1 MFSTSVVVSLVLA
14 VVFGAAALLLW
25 RSRNHAPSS
34 SDVPDP
40 EPSGQK
46 PGGSRIGACICLA
59 VLALLSQFVC
69 SLIYLVILSIPALL
83 SFLPDLLLDILTFAL
98 YPVFYVVTLI
108 PVLSFLPWAS
118 DCTERICP
126 SRHGLRYSVLIGFN
140 LFSVAVNGLACLL
153 GLSSFRLAYFFPLVY
168 AFSFSLIRSSL

>member
-34 SDVPDP
+34 SDAPDP

-46 PGGSRIGACICLA
+46 QGGSRIGACICLA

-83 SFLPDLLLDILTFAL
+83 SFLLDILTFAL

>member
-46 PGGSRIGACICLA
+46 NPRCIIRQISKVRRSIIFIVSSQNVPLHTPHCLHT
-59 VLALLSQFVC
+59 V
-69 SLIYLVILSIPALL
+69 
-83 SFLPDLLLDILTFAL
+83 
-98 YPVFYVVTLI
+98 
-108 PVLSFLPWAS
+108 
-118 DCTERICP
+118 
-126 SRHGLRYSVLIGFN
+126 
-140 LFSVAVNGLACLL
+140 
-153 GLSSFRLAYFFPLVY
+153 
-168 AFSFSLIRSSL
+168 

>member
-34 SDVPDP
+34 SDAPDP

-46 PGGSRIGACICLA
+46 QGGSRIGACICLA

-83 SFLPDLLLDILTFAL
+83 SFLLDILTFAL

-108 PVLSFLPWAS
+108 PIISFLPWAS
-118 DCTERICP
+118 DCAERICP